1 MAATMTRRLREM
13 GATGIPRG
21 PRATTRGNAARLTA
35 RELEVL
41 RLVARRQ
48 TNAEIANQLFL
59 SAKTVQH
66 HVTAILGKLGAAS
79 RGEAVTLAMQRRII
93 QPDDDRAAPR

>member
-1 MAATMTRRLREM
+1 MTRRLREM

-21 PRATTRGNAARLTA
+21 PRASTRENAARLTA

-48 TNAEIANQLFL
+48 TNAEIANHLFL

-66 HVTAILGKLGAAS
+66 HVTAILGKLGATT
-79 RGEAVTLAMQRRII
+79 RWEAATLAMQRRII
-93 QPDDDRAAPR
+93 PSGDDREAPR